1 MNVKELKEILKKL
14 PEDMEVIQTRCSDYA
29 TMTKDDFY
37 LVKAV
42 DSGGGWLM
50 RSHPTMTDE
59 NKAKEKTY
67 FHIDGN

>member
-1 MNVKELKEILKKL
+1 MNVKELKEILKDL
-14 PEDMEVIQTRCSDYA
+14 PDEMEVIQTRYSDYCHCDKYNFS
-29 TMTKDDFY
+29 T
-37 LVKAV
+37 VKAV
-42 DSGGGWLM
+42 DSASGWLM